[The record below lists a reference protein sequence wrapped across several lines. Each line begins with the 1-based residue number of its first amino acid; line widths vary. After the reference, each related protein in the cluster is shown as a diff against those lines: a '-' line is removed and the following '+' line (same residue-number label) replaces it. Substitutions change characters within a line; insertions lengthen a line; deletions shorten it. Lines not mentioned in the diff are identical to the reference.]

1 MKNIVRV
8 EKMFKLPDAGS
19 LKAFA
24 DVVINEYV
32 VIRGVRIMEGKK
44 GLFVGLPK
52 EQGKDNKWYDIVTC
66 MSAQAYEDI
75 SNAVIEHYN
84 KK

>member
-1 MKNIVRV
+1 MKNIIRV
-8 EKMFKLPDAGS
+8 EKMFKLSDAG
-19 LKAFA
+19 LLRAFA

-44 GLFVGLPK
+44 GLFVGLPR
-52 EQGKDNKWYDIVTC
+52 EQGKDNKWYDTVTC